1 MLVTIATVIIALQL
15 QVAPQ
20 SDAQSPADAQPVP
33 TKPAKKETPAVDQII
48 RANVNRETAPGP
60 DFVSL
65 YANDTQVQIS
75 PWDFRIIFGL
85 ITEMPSVASPSVS
98 VKLIGEAR
106 MSPQRAHPPSLR
118 PHNVCS
124 PGDGQD

>member
-1 MLVTIATVIIALQL
+1 M
-15 QVAPQ
+15 
-20 SDAQSPADAQPVP
+20 
-33 TKPAKKETPAVDQII
+33 AKKKTRSEAETPAVDQII

-85 ITEMPSVASPSVS
+85 ITEMPSVASPTVS
-98 VKLIGEAR
+98 VKLIGEVR
-106 MSPQRAHPPSLR
+106 MSPQHAKKVAQVLIQQLQNYETNIGPVPQ
-118 PHNVCS
+118 P
-124 PGDGQD
+124 D